1 MPENVRDAILM
12 CQTITNHEGR
22 RRQLQYV
29 GKMMRT
35 LDEEEVA
42 VIQRTIESWKGA
54 SKAETA
60 SLHALERRRDKL
72 LADDKAL
79 TQLLEEHPQLDVQH
93 LRTLIR
99 NARKEQAENK
109 PPKAYR
115 EIFQILKDLA
125 KPAKAA
131 PPEEDEGEDATMSPT
146 NKVDELANELVIGL
160 VSVSDR
166 ASGGVYEDKGIPALQ
181 EWLGKALTT
190 PFRVETRL
198 IPDDRD
204 DIESTLIELV
214 DEARC
219 HLVLTTGGTGPAR
232 RDVTPEATLA
242 IGTQGDAGLRRA
254 DAPGQPALRAD
265 RDPVAPG
272 RRDPRDA
279 RSRGPGHEPAGPA
292 EIDQG
297 NPRRA

>member
-1 MPENVRDAILM
+1 MPNANRGAVGFRSDEFEPEYDRPSKSELKRQSNDLQKLGEQLIDAPRDRVKRVAMPDEVKDAILM

-60 SLHALERRRDKL
+60 ALHALERRRDKL

-79 TQLLEEHPQLDVQH
+79 TVLLEEHPELDVQQ

-115 EIFQILKDLA
+115 EIFQILKDLG
-125 KPAKAA
+125 KQPKQAA
-131 PPEEDEGEDATMSPT
+131 DSDEVLDEDAD
-146 NKVDELANELVIGL
+146 DE
-160 VSVSDR
+160 
-166 ASGGVYEDKGIPALQ
+166 SGE
-181 EWLGKALTT
+181 
-190 PFRVETRL
+190 
-198 IPDDRD
+198 
-204 DIESTLIELV
+204 
-214 DEARC
+214 
-219 HLVLTTGGTGPAR
+219 
-232 RDVTPEATLA
+232 
-242 IGTQGDAGLRRA
+242 
-254 DAPGQPALRAD
+254 
-265 RDPVAPG
+265 
-272 RRDPRDA
+272 
-279 RSRGPGHEPAGPA
+279 
-292 EIDQG
+292 
-297 NPRRA
+297 